1 MPARMRFPA
10 QALEEL
16 RKADPETQVS
26 LKLIRR
32 LIHTGAV
39 PSVPVGNGNR
49 RLVNLDAGTVA
60 VIVGFVVMCAMVTL
74 AKKTGKQWVSDW
86 SLTIAMVSG
95 MVVTIPITL
104 LS

>member
-39 PSVPVGNGNR
+39 DVYKRQRPYRVHDRTG
-49 RLVNLDAGTVA
+49 AGRA
-60 VIVGFVVMCAMVTL
+60 GPD
-74 AKKTGKQWVSDW
+74 GKAFHGRVFD
-86 SLTIAMVSG
+86 
-95 MVVTIPITL
+95 
-104 LS
+104 

>member
-49 RLVNLDAGTVA
+49 RLVNLDALINYLERPPEGKPEQA
-60 VIVGFVVMCAMVTL
+60 QGIRRLNERRVV
-74 AKKTGKQWVSDW
+74 
-86 SLTIAMVSG
+86 
-95 MVVTIPITL
+95 
-104 LS
+104 

>member
-1 MPARMRFPA
+1 MAARMRFPA

-39 PSVPVGNGNR
+39 PSVPVCNGNR
-49 RLVNLDAGTVA
+49 RLVNLDALINYLERPPEGKPEQA
-60 VIVGFVVMCAMVTL
+60 QGIRRINERRVV
-74 AKKTGKQWVSDW
+74 
-86 SLTIAMVSG
+86 
-95 MVVTIPITL
+95 
-104 LS
+104 